1 MPVPVLSIAGLQLRA
16 ADQRI
21 LADVAFSLPPV
32 GMTTL
37 MGPVGSGKSTL
48 LKWLT
53 RNTAPED
60 YDAKWS
66 LATYQGQPIDDGNTP
81 LLYAQ
86 LQAQP
91 LDALM
96 ASLETLCATDPS
108 LLCVDEPTAHMSR
121 ADANIVMK
129 YLHRVARDRAV
140 LLVTH
145 HQEDAKTYGDQ
156 VMLLAGGRLHE
167 LTPTAQFFCDPQ
179 TDIGRQFL
187 GSGSAMTIGLDTPEH
202 HIRPD
207 LRQPKFATNVSSASA
222 DDRLRM
228 IVEGQLYMLDVGD
241 DPDRAAQ
248 ALRAAGLNTIISMG
262 DVESTI
268 FGPDTICLTARQDE
282 RATCQMVDAQVTEGT
297 PVVFL
302 RNGDPVAAPQA
313 IARQLIFMGLG
324 AYRAAKVAAR
334 LQDVRHLS
342 PEVEQDLW
350 DFELVCE
357 LAKDG
362 IEPAAAEIDPP
373 RIAWSADMVAC
384 PLGANR

>member
-1 MPVPVLSIAGLQLRA
+1 MPDPILSIADLNLRA
-16 ADQRI
+16 ADKRI

-32 GMTTL
+32 GMTAL

-53 RNTAPED
+53 RNAAPHV
-60 YDAKWS
+60 YDATWS
-66 LATYQGQPIDDGNTP
+66 LATYQGRPIDEGNAP

-96 ASLETLCATDPS
+96 VSLEKLCAADPS

-129 YLHRVARDRAV
+129 YLHRVAQDRAV

-145 HQEDAKTYGDQ
+145 HQEDARTYADQ
-156 VMLLAGGRLHE
+156 VMLLAGGRMHE

-202 HIRPD
+202 HVRPD
-207 LRQPKFATNVSSASA
+207 LRQPNFATDVSSASA

-228 IVEGQLYMLDVGD
+228 IVDSQLYMLDVGD
-241 DPDRAAQ
+241 DPDRAAH
-248 ALRAAGLNTIISMG
+248 ALRAAGLNTMITMG
-262 DVESTI
+262 DMDSALV
-268 FGPDTICLTARQDE
+268 GPDMICLTAAQDE
-282 RATCQMVDAQVTEGT
+282 RATCQMVDAQIAEGR

-302 RNGDPVAAPQA
+302 RNGDAAAAPRA

-334 LQDVRHLS
+334 LQDVPYLS
-342 PEVEQDLW
+342 PEDEQHLW

-362 IEPAAAEIDPP
+362 IDPAAAEIDPP
-373 RIAWSADMVAC
+373 RITWSADVVAR
-384 PLGANR
+384 PRAASR